1 MYENSI
7 VKTQSISGH
16 CQSDQKLLPLL
27 KYVQKLLQIF
37 CGHIDHLK
45 WFCHIVLHQN

>member
-1 MYENSI
+1 MYKNDI

-16 CQSDQKLLPLL
+16 CQSNYKFFPLL

-37 CGHIDHLK
+37 CGHIDK
-45 WFCHIVLHQN
+45 Y